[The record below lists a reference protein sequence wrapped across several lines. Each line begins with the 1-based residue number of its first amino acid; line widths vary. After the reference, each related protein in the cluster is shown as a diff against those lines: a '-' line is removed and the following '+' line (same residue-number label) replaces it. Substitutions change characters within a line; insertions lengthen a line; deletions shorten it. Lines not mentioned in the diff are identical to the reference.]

1 MLCVKENDDKD
12 VDPGRGET
20 GDKELSAHQH
30 KGIVIAFILVII
42 VIILSQDNRI
52 SYACNIAYNIIP
64 AL

>member
-12 VDPGRGET
+12 VVPGRGET

-30 KGIVIAFILVII
+30 KVSVITFILVII
-42 VIILSQDNRI
+42 VIILSQDN
-52 SYACNIAYNIIP
+52 ACNKAYNIIP